1 MDQLTF
7 QFPFKTTYY
16 KEDFYVSSNN
26 FEAYKLI
33 ESWPKWPD
41 KNINIFGPKGCGKTH
56 LANILRKKIDSI
68 ILEPKDITNNSL
80 EKIKIKECIIV
91 DHYEDNVSENLL
103 YSILNQAKQDGQYVL
118 INSVNSVKKT
128 TTKLKDLKS
137 RLNSFIT
144 LGINLPTDNLL
155 RVIITKSFSDKQI
168 KVNVQILEYILK
180 NIDRS
185 YEKMFKF
192 IKNVDKE
199 SLSSGKSI
207 NINLI
212 KKILKKNEHI

>member
-1 MDQLTF
+1 MIRLSRLADYGVLLMSHIARKPERVCTAISLSENAHL
-7 QFPFKTTYY
+7 PVPT
-16 KEDFYVSSNN
+16 VS
-26 FEAYKLI
+26 KL
-33 ESWPKWPD
+33 
-41 KNINIFGPKGCGKTH
+41 
-56 LANILRKKIDSI
+56 LAKLARAGLLQSI
-68 ILEPKDITNNSL
+68 RGRDGGYLLALEPKDITNNSL

-91 DHYEDNVSENLL
+91 DHYEDNISENLL

-185 YEKMFKF
+185 YEKIFKF

>member
-16 KEDFYVSSNN
+16 QEDFYVSSNN

-41 KNINIFGPKGCGKTH
+41 KNINIFGPEGCGKTH
-56 LANILRKKIDSI
+56 LANILKKKIDSI
-68 ILEPKDITNNSL
+68 ILESKDITNNSL
-80 EKIKIKECIIV
+80 EKMKNRECIIV
-91 DHYEDNVSENLL
+91 DHYEDNIKENLL
-103 YSILNQAKQDGQYVL
+103 YSIFNQAKQDGQYVL

-144 LGINLPTDNLL
+144 LGINLPTDDLL

-185 YEKMFKF
+185 YEKIFKF
-192 IKNVDKE
+192 IKKVDKE

-212 KKILKKNEHI
+212 KKMLKKNEQI